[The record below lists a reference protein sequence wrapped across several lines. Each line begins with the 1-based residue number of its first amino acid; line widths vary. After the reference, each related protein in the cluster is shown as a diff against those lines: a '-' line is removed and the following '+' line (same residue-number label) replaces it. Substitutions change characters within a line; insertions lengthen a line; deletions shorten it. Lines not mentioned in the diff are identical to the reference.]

1 MSLGQ
6 GCLTLVFASVS
17 ELKRER
23 LAAESGLKVCVC
35 VGQRECRRRID
46 NGVWRKKNPKEVGP
60 DSWPP
65 F

>member
-35 VGQRECRRRID
+35 VWDGGSAED
-46 NGVWRKKNPKEVGP
+46 V
-60 DSWPP
+60 
-65 F
+65 